1 MRVVHMFWSLTYG
14 GFETMLINIVNAQ
27 TEMGAEVYV
36 MLINEFVEPSLV
48 KSLSDK
54 VNVVQLHRKL
64 GSRSHYVFWRMNM
77 ILLSNYQDA
86 INYVQHED
94 LELFR

>member
-1 MRVVHMFWSLTYG
+1 MRVVHMFGGLTYG
-14 GFETMLINIVNAQ
+14 GIETMLKNIANAQ
-27 TEMGAEVYV
+27 TEMGAEVYM

-48 KSLSDK
+48 KSFSDK
-54 VNVVQLHRKL
+54 VNVVQLHRKF